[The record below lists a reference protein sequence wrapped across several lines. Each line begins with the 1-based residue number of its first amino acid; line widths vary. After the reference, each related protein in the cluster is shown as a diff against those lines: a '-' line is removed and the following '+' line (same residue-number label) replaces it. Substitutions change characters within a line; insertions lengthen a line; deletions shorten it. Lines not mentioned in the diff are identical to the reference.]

1 MTAVSVSMP
10 AVRPANKGGEDTMF
24 RRTFMA
30 LALATTLP
38 LSVQAQ
44 DYPSKDVHIIC
55 TFPAGSGADI
65 LVRFMAEKIKAQT
78 GGATIVVENKPGA
91 AGSIGTQ
98 FVARS
103 PADGHTILMDAG
115 TTIASIM
122 SRFKQP
128 PIDVAKDLQM
138 VATINRQAFMIV
150 VDAKSDIKT
159 LDQLTAKLKAEGDK
173 ASYAAAAN
181 SGMVLGELYKQ
192 AAKLET
198 VQVKYESAPASLNDL
213 LSGRLLFGTLDPVFS
228 LAQQREGRL
237 RVLAVA
243 SAERLASIPNI
254 PTLKELGFPIDVT
267 TWFSAAVPAGTPKPI
282 VDKINAWFNAAL
294 KQPDTVKFLNDSGGD
309 PWANTPETTQ
319 QMLIKAIGDWREFI
333 RIANIPPAG

>member
-1 MTAVSVSMP
+1 MPVSSG
-10 AVRPANKGGEDTMF
+10 RQKGGEDTMF

-30 LALATTLP
+30 LALAAAMP
-38 LSVQAQ
+38 LGVQAQ
-44 DYPSKDVHIIC
+44 DYPSKDIRIIC

-65 LVRFMAEKIKAQT
+65 LVRFMTEKIKAQVP
-78 GGATIVVENKPGA
+78 GATIIVENKPGA

-98 FVARS
+98 YVARS
-103 PADGHTILMDAG
+103 AADGHTILMDAG

-159 LDQLTAKLKAEGDK
+159 LEQLTERLKAEGDK

-213 LSGRLLFGTLDPVFS
+213 LSGRLLFGALDPVFS

-243 SAERLASIPNI
+243 SGERLASIPDI
-254 PTLKELGFPIDVT
+254 PTLKEKGFPIDVT
-267 TWFSAAVPAGTPKPI
+267 TWFSAAVPAATPKPV
-282 VDKINAWFNAAL
+282 VDKINSWFTTAL
-294 KQPDTVKFLNDSGGD
+294 KQPETIKFLNDSGGD
-309 PWANTPETTQ
+309 PWANSPATTQ
-319 QMLIKAIGDWREFI
+319 QMLIKAIDDWREFI